1 MHTTLL
7 ARCSKLLLPLFASL
21 LLLAACVPDPVPTV
35 QFDFSATAERIA
47 SDVDTKVLLKNEE
60 LIYWELG
67 DIISIQSNAGG
78 ASAPDKAY
86 LSNLGIDD
94 FKDYQGVFISHLPE
108 SSTKFTGLFPYHEKN
123 KITYSGGINP
133 ASVEIFLS
141 DTQKYRHDTSFSQNV
156 LPMVAVF
163 NAERDAE
170 HPDPF
175 NLDFHNLGSI
185 IRLQFY
191 NETAV
196 NPTIKSIEITSADHQ
211 LCGPFKVVDPQKDN
225 PYLEGL
231 ENTAANRKLILD
243 GPSNGSS
250 PISFDDNKLASFY
263 LVVPAV
269 GDNTHKET
277 YVLSV
282 KLVTDQGDFSASFSA
297 TTRRCSITYLNAIGI
312 KKFDSSDKDRGEQGL
327 AGNGTK
333 VRPFKIYTYRDLVWL
348 RDRFKVA
355 AGGDV
360 YINDILVTKD
370 SYFRIMRSDIVLP
383 VSGETPW
390 LEGIPNFTGH
400 LDYEAQESAATIPG
414 ITNNTVH
421 PLFESISAGGDVQNL
436 TVRTWGDLS
445 PSGMAYSPFCNSNA
459 GTITSCRVTT
469 LDRDGTLQTLTMT
482 GSGLTFAGLCV
493 SNSGT
498 ISGSGTTG
506 SIVLNTAGQS
516 YAGVCSA
523 NYGTITGCTQTSP
536 LTVSSGTNV
545 ATAAGVVKTNYSY
558 VSECIFAAQIPS
570 AGNVSW
576 GGIVYDNHGSGATIK
591 TCRTASASSI
601 YSESGNI
608 AVGGIACLNSGN
620 LDGCYI
626 GTFTSLRGRT
636 IGGLVA
642 TMTGGKLTNCYINS
656 IDSVQFTVNVAGGV
670 GGGLVGSM
678 SGGSIENSY
687 AALKN
692 IVPAT
697 GVSSSDIKRAG
708 LVGVITAGSL
718 SNVYSY
724 CSNNASLGLY
734 TSESAGLV
742 LTSCHTVASTVINA
756 DITNHSLSSP
766 AIVNDLYPLSTTLND
781 NKGGNSAWMQASSSP
796 YLPILEY

>member
-1 MHTTLL
+1 
-7 ARCSKLLLPLFASL
+7 
-21 LLLAACVPDPVPTV
+21 
-35 QFDFSATAERIA
+35 
-47 SDVDTKVLLKNEE
+47 
-60 LIYWELG
+60 
-67 DIISIQSNAGG
+67 
-78 ASAPDKAY
+78 
-86 LSNLGIDD
+86 
-94 FKDYQGVFISHLPE
+94 
-108 SSTKFTGLFPYHEKN
+108 
-123 KITYSGGINP
+123 
-133 ASVEIFLS
+133 
-141 DTQKYRHDTSFSQNV
+141 
-156 LPMVAVF
+156 
-163 NAERDAE
+163 
-170 HPDPF
+170 
-175 NLDFHNLGSI
+175 
-185 IRLQFY
+185 
-191 NETAV
+191 
-196 NPTIKSIEITSADHQ
+196 
-211 LCGPFKVVDPQKDN
+211 
-225 PYLEGL
+225 
-231 ENTAANRKLILD
+231 
-243 GPSNGSS
+243 
-250 PISFDDNKLASFY
+250 
-263 LVVPAV
+263 
-269 GDNTHKET
+269 
-277 YVLSV
+277 
-282 KLVTDQGDFSASFSA
+282 
-297 TTRRCSITYLNAIGI
+297 
-312 KKFDSSDKDRGEQGL
+312 
-327 AGNGTK
+327 
-333 VRPFKIYTYRDLVWL
+333 
-348 RDRFKVA
+348 
-355 AGGDV
+355 
-360 YINDILVTKD
+360 
-370 SYFRIMRSDIVLP
+370 
-383 VSGETPW
+383 
-390 LEGIPNFTGH
+390 
-400 LDYEAQESAATIPG
+400 
-414 ITNNTVH
+414 
-421 PLFESISAGGDVQNL
+421 
-436 TVRTWGDLS
+436 
-445 PSGMAYSPFCNSNA
+445 
-459 GTITSCRVTT
+459 
-469 LDRDGTLQTLTMT
+469 MT